1 MSGNSTISTT
11 RKLDVQQLRQD
22 FPILQT
28 EVYGKPLVYLDNAAT
43 TQKPLAVIE
52 AMNDYYTSS
61 NSNIH
66 RGVHYLSQKATS
78 EYEIVRQKVQRFINA
93 EHLHEVIFTKG
104 TTESI
109 NLVANCF
116 NRKFLKPG
124 DSILISAME
133 HHSNIVPWQMAC
145 EAHGATLRVI
155 PMNEKGELQMDA
167 FTDMLDETVKL
178 ISLTYVS
185 NTLGTINPVRE
196 VIEQAH
202 AQDIP
207 VLIDAAQAV
216 QHIPL
221 DVQDLDADFVAFSGH
236 KMCGPTGIGVLYG
249 KEKWLDQMPP
259 YQGGG
264 DMIKTVSFEKTTY
277 NELPLKF
284 EAGTPAIA
292 EGIGLGV
299 AIDYLEQLG
308 LQNIYDTEHALLTY
322 ATNALRQIDGIRFI
336 GQAAQKSASISFLI
350 NDIHPFDIGE
360 ILDKQGVAVR
370 TGHHCTEPIMNFFG
384 IPGTV
389 RASLAFYNTTEEIDK
404 LVAATKKAAMM
415 LG

>member
-109 NLVANCF
+109 NLVASCF
-116 NRKFLKPG
+116 SRKFLKPG

-236 KMCGPTGIGVLYG
+236 KMYGPTGIGVLYG

-292 EGIGLGV
+292 EGIGLGA

-322 ATNALRQIDGIRFI
+322 ATNALSQIDGIRFI

>member
-109 NLVANCF
+109 NLVASCF
-116 NRKFLKPG
+116 SRKFLKPG

-221 DVQDLDADFVAFSGH
+221 DVQDLNADFVAFSGH
-236 KMCGPTGIGVLYG
+236 KMYGPTGIGVLYG

-292 EGIGLGV
+292 EGIGLGA

-308 LQNIYDTEHALLTY
+308 LQNIYSTEHALLTY
-322 ATNALRQIDGIRFI
+322 ATNALSQIDGIRFI

>member
-109 NLVANCF
+109 NLVASCF
-116 NRKFLKPG
+116 SRKFLKPG

-236 KMCGPTGIGVLYG
+236 KMYGPTGIGVLYG

-292 EGIGLGV
+292 EGIGLGA

-308 LQNIYDTEHALLTY
+308 LQNIYSTEHALLTY
-322 ATNALRQIDGIRFI
+322 ATNALSQIDGIRFI

-370 TGHHCTEPIMNFFG
+370 TGHHCTEPIMNFYG